1 MANERKEIIT
11 LKDLGEILG
20 GVSYTTAGR
29 KMREVKKVSN
39 RLNIKG
45 MIHKLDWDDYL
56 NRFNKKE
63 DSATSTKPNTVFP
76 NQITTVAKYN

>member
-1 MANERKEIIT
+1 
-11 LKDLGEILG
+11 
-20 GVSYTTAGR
+20 
-29 KMREVKKVSN
+29 MREVKKVSN